1 MNANLINTILLC
13 LGYVSWGSWGTW
25 SAAPKPAVAEHRI
38 VNGNVKF
45 TVKDTV
51 IAQAQMKRPA
61 CVTHYHVL
69 LVGS

>member
-1 MNANLINTILLC
+1 MLV
-13 LGYVSWGSWGTW
+13 GVPGVHGKHV
-25 SAAPKPAVAEHRI
+25 PKPAVAEHRI

-69 LVGS
+69 LVDS

>member
-1 MNANLINTILLC
+1 MLV
-13 LGYVSWGSWGTW
+13 GVPGVHGQH
-25 SAAPKPAVAEHRI
+25 APKPEVAEYRI

-51 IAQAQMKRPA
+51 IAQAKMKRPA